1 MFSEAL
7 AFRLANK
14 VDELDTAS
22 MESHVARPFWPG
34 MFAGE
39 TPVGAV
45 VVYFRCA
52 ALLARP
58 RAQHH
63 MRETA
68 AALGSSTRLRC
79 SPRSLK
85 TN

>member
-58 RAQHH
+58 RALH

-68 AALGSSTRLRC
+68 AALGSSTLLRC